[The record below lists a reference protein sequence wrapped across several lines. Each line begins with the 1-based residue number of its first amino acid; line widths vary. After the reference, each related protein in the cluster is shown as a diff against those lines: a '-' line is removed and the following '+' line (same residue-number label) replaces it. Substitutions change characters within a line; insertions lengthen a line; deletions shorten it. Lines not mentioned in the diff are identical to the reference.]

1 MQVTYAWGRG
11 RHGVLAR
18 EDDQDAPVEA
28 PVTVNGDLAGR
39 RVLQL
44 CAGELHTLALCEAG
58 HVYSWGSGLLG
69 ALGHGGRRDERSPR
83 RVAQLPST
91 SQVAAGKHHSA
102 ALLTTGAVHSW
113 GWDGWEASSCLKQPA
128 PQQHLSGVQQIAA
141 GACHLAALTADDGV
155 STVGG
160 GVLQAGM
167 LSGVALRELAAG
179 ARHTAALATDGTV
192 YVWSHGGPPTAG
204 APPPQQQQPAVPV
217 P

>member
-1 MQVTYAWGRG
+1 MHVTYAWGRG

-113 GWDGWEASSCLKQPA
+113 GWDGWEASNCLKQPA

-155 STVGG
+155 STVDG
-160 GVLQAGM
+160 GVLGIG
-167 LSGVALRELAAG
+167 LGFGFGFGFGLGLP
-179 ARHTAALATDGTV
+179 LF
-192 YVWSHGGPPTAG
+192 
-204 APPPQQQQPAVPV
+204 
-217 P
+217 

>member
-11 RHGVLAR
+11 RHGVLGR
-18 EDDQDAPVEA
+18 EDDGDARIET
-28 PVTVNGDLAGR
+28 PVTVGGDLAGR

-83 RVAQLPST
+83 RVAHLPST
-91 SQVAAGKHHSA
+91 SQIATGKHHSA

-113 GWDGWEASSCLKQPA
+113 GWDGWEGSSCVKQPA
-128 PQQHLSGVQQIAA
+128 PQLHLSGGGVRQIVA
-141 GACHLAALTADDGV
+141 GDSHLAALTADDGV

-160 GVLQAGM
+160 GVLQAGV
-167 LSGVALRELAAG
+167 LVSPLVSPP
-179 ARHTAALATDGTV
+179 V
-192 YVWSHGGPPTAG
+192 GPPVGPLVSLLVSPLVSPLVSYTI
-204 APPPQQQQPAVPV
+204 VR
-217 P
+217 

>member
-1 MQVTYAWGRG
+1 MQVMYAWGRG

-91 SQVAAGKHHSA
+91 SRVAR
-102 ALLTTGAVHSW
+102 
-113 GWDGWEASSCLKQPA
+113 SSRP
-128 PQQHLSGVQQIAA
+128 
-141 GACHLAALTADDGV
+141 
-155 STVGG
+155 
-160 GVLQAGM
+160 
-167 LSGVALRELAAG
+167 
-179 ARHTAALATDGTV
+179 
-192 YVWSHGGPPTAG
+192 
-204 APPPQQQQPAVPV
+204 
-217 P
+217 